1 MNDQNEKM
9 LFGKN
14 VDKLINQRYQTVK
27 QAARE
32 IGYYRN
38 DLTKVI
44 CGKKNFQLKTA
55 LKIAKYFNISVF
67 LLFDRLFDVAEYRT
81 KFHYVDE
88 EYDEV
93 IRVNFR
99 ELNARQSDIR
109 IDPTTVSHFMRGH
122 RNNPT
127 IKTICEIADGANLSV
142 SDLLKTVQDKE
153 LDKRIKENAK

>member
-99 ELNARQSDIR
+99 ELNILVRQSR
-109 IDPTTVSHFMRGH
+109 QS
-122 RNNPT
+122 
-127 IKTICEIADGANLSV
+127 SV
-142 SDLLKTVQDKE
+142 V
-153 LDKRIKENAK
+153 

>member
-99 ELNARQSDIR
+99 ESNARQSDIR

-142 SDLLKTVQDKE
+142 SD
-153 LDKRIKENAK
+153 

>member
-67 LLFDRLFDVAEYRT
+67 LLFEYSRAAEPP
-81 KFHYVDE
+81 V
-88 EYDEV
+88 
-93 IRVNFR
+93 
-99 ELNARQSDIR
+99 QCG
-109 IDPTTVSHFMRGH
+109 VSH
-122 RNNPT
+122 
-127 IKTICEIADGANLSV
+127 LSRRTEPHC
-142 SDLLKTVQDKE
+142 L
-153 LDKRIKENAK
+153 

>member
-99 ELNARQSDIR
+99 EVI
-109 IDPTTVSHFMRGH
+109 
-122 RNNPT
+122 
-127 IKTICEIADGANLSV
+127 
-142 SDLLKTVQDKE
+142 
-153 LDKRIKENAK
+153 